1 MEPLQTWWATELYPS
16 KDDENFGV
24 AGDFEVVKAADAQAT
39 IAALQARV
47 RELESQHEDLA
58 QRNRILRHRP
68 DLPVESTEFHD
79 QFAALQSQLT
89 QRTAELEAVQRK
101 VDLAEKKAWLAAH
114 DVGFFSMWNGTDHS
128 GPPKLALL
136 CNDTFAWATAD
147 AEDVL
152 DAQIDT
158 IVELFKSEGEAGVI
172 KWIAQQRNMKPME
185 SVGKWLFGCDA
196 IKKERDDLQAELER
210 VRERVGQRGLEV
222 VMIGKVGHYVS
233 TAVKEELERVRAD
246 NKALDKWRADVTVAL
261 QRPEG
266 AFFVDVPQHMKD
278 LVKERDDL
286 RTLILTLPKV
296 EGEITVSHG
305 YVKDSTRCHAL
316 FGADEDAA
324 LYAALLR
331 ERQKLC

>member
-1 MEPLQTWWATELYPS
+1 M
-16 KDDENFGV
+16 
-24 AGDFEVVKAADAQAT
+24 
-39 IAALQARV
+39 
-47 RELESQHEDLA
+47 
-58 QRNRILRHRP
+58 
-68 DLPVESTEFHD
+68 STEFYKCIEEWAD
-79 QFAALQSQLT
+79 RCRFLQEENAKLESQLT

-196 IKKERDDLQAELER
+196 IKKERDDLQAELGR
-210 VRERVGQRGLEV
+210 V
-222 VMIGKVGHYVS
+222 S
-233 TAVKEELERVRAD
+233 A
-246 NKALDKWRADVTVAL
+246 
-261 QRPEG
+261 
-266 AFFVDVPQHMKD
+266 
-278 LVKERDDL
+278 LVKA
-286 RTLILTLPKV
+286 LPKV
-296 EGEITVSHG
+296 EGEIVAQAG
-305 YVKDSTRCHAL
+305 YVKDRKKVYAC
-316 FGADEDAA
+316 FGSDADMTA
-324 LYAALLR
+324 YAALLTH
-331 ERQKLC
+331 RQGMEG

>member
-1 MEPLQTWWATELYPS
+1 ERDT
-16 KDDENFGV
+16 
-24 AGDFEVVKAADAQAT
+24 
-39 IAALQARV
+39 ARRRV
-47 RELESQHEDLA
+47 DELEAREVDVVLLREDL
-58 QRNRILRHRP
+58 
-68 DLPVESTEFHD
+68 EK
-79 QFAALQSQLT
+79 
-89 QRTAELEAVQRK
+89 RTAELEAAKRK

-152 DAQIDT
+152 DEQIDT

-210 VRERVGQRGLEV
+210 VR
-222 VMIGKVGHYVS
+222 
-233 TAVKEELERVRAD
+233 AD
-246 NKALDKWRADVTVAL
+246 NKALDKWRADVTMAL

-266 AFFVDVPQHMKD
+266 AFFVDVPQHIKD
-278 LVKERDDL
+278 LVKERDEL
-286 RTLILTLPKV
+286 R
-296 EGEITVSHG
+296 
-305 YVKDSTRCHAL
+305 AL
-316 FGADEDAA
+316 VAANKETKHDAI
-324 LYAALLR
+324 
-331 ERQKLC
+331 

>member
-1 MEPLQTWWATELYPS
+1 METYWVWEYGLFEKNPKRQDSLNPETTL
-16 KDDENFGV
+16 
-24 AGDFEVVKAADAQAT
+24 EVVKAADAQAT

-47 RELESQHEDLA
+47 NGLEKDSELLRQSRDDFRVKYESVKNDA
-58 QRNRILRHRP
+58 I
-68 DLPVESTEFHD
+68 T
-79 QFAALQSQLT
+79 LQSQLT
-89 QRTAELEAVQRK
+89 QRTAELEAARRK

-152 DAQIDT
+152 DEQIDT

-210 VRERVGQRGLEV
+210 VRGELAETKLYLQQERANRDSLAACVDRDVQT
-222 VMIGKVGHYVS
+222 I
-233 TAVKEELERVRAD
+233 KE
-246 NKALDKWRADVTVAL
+246 
-261 QRPEG
+261 
-266 AFFVDVPQHMKD
+266 
-278 LVKERDDL
+278 L
-286 RTLILTLPKV
+286 RTLIAALPRV
-296 EGEITVSHG
+296 EGEVTVRDIT
-305 YVKDSTRCHAL
+305 
-316 FGADEDAA
+316 A
-324 LYAALLR
+324 LYWTSDGTYGSIDCKEQLVSLLQ